1 LVRLEIEE
9 SINQSELADLLGDFR
24 FSSFF
29 SSADWVRILSSSF
42 RNFSSFWITARDGCR
57 LEGAMPAVRVRKNI
71 FFYLRSL
78 PFATYGTP
86 LAPSQDVRSQLI
98 RKFLELSSA
107 ANCLNSTAVIFD
119 PDWKEWFP
127 QDIPAE
133 PAESRI
139 IELRED
145 FDYYITRSLSSTKR
159 KVCRRSRKAGV
170 RIRELSGTSELKEF
184 YRIYRERSSGWGG
197 VHPFPVTFFQNLFE
211 CSGPNLSFSGA
222 FLDGR
227 LLGCHIDFYG
237 GNMAQAW
244 ISGVSGEGNELG
256 APTFLIC
263 NSVRKAYEKGMRY
276 FNLGSSGG
284 EEGLIFFKESLG
296 GKRSDYL
303 IVNSGKGWWKWIRKI

>member
-1 LVRLEIEE
+1 MVRLEIEE
-9 SINQSELADLLGDFR
+9 NINKDELADLVRGFR

-29 SSADWVRILSSSF
+29 SSADWVGLLSSSF
-42 RNFSSFWITARDGCR
+42 RSFSSFWITARHDSR
-57 LEGAMPAVRVRKNI
+57 LEGAMPAIKVRKNI

-78 PFATYGTP
+78 PFATYGNP
-86 LAPSQDVRSQLI
+86 LAHRPEVRSLMI
-98 RKFLELSSA
+98 RKFLELSA
-107 ANCLNSTAVIFD
+107 RMNCLNASAVIFD
-119 PDWKEWFP
+119 PDWSDWIP
-127 QDIPAE
+127 PDIPAE

-145 FDYYITRSLSSTKR
+145 FDYYRTRSMSSTKR
-159 KVCRRSRKAGV
+159 KVCRRSRRAGV
-170 RIRELSGTSELKEF
+170 TVRALSTERELNDF

-197 VHPFPVTFFQNLFE
+197 VHPFPLKFFRNLFE
-211 CSGPNLSFSGA
+211 HSGTDLGFSGA

-256 APTFLIC
+256 APTLLIY

-284 EEGLIFFKESLG
+284 DRGLIFFKESLG

-303 IVNSGKGWWKWIRKI
+303 IVTSEKRWWKWIRKV